1 MATTSGS
8 AELFDWLSNE
18 KLSEFVVK
26 LNRLPSGK
34 EFERRVEEAMTA
46 TVGVDDRTY
55 EEVVDEHGDLIGYVD
70 EAESRLP
77 WWLRDFEWTVT
88 SEPLDSLTI
97 DARSLDQFEQYPLDS
112 TTIDEISLTGAQ
124 QVSDGLDAFLSI
136 EEELTSALNIDVT
149 EVTSTAEDDPAEFEL
164 PDKLFVVPESGR
176 IATSDA
182 FESWFER
189 TVNLCPPA
197 APQMTALMRVNT
209 NIKRKLAVKALDKHQ
224 IERLTELSV
233 FQSGD
238 ADAHAHNDAYYGSLT
253 TLLQIES
260 PFDLDIE
267 IPNDKDVLTDLQ
279 YAFYWSWASN
289 TSRMSGEQRWL
300 RAAVQSDSVSEEE
313 LYRFSEYAFRMPL
326 RTENGS
332 VIFEDQDRFGNSQ
345 DRQQISEILEEH
357 GHPANDD

>member
-8 AELFDWLSNE
+8 AELFDWLSDE
-18 KLSEFVVK
+18 KLSELVVK
-26 LNRLPSGK
+26 LNQLPSGQ
-34 EFERRVEEAMTA
+34 EFVRRVEEAMTT
-46 TVGVDDRTY
+46 TVGVDERTY

-136 EEELTSALNIDVT
+136 EEELTSALDIDVT
-149 EVTSTAEDDPAEFEL
+149 EVVSTVEGDPAEFEL

-176 IATSDA
+176 ITTSGA

-197 APQMTALMRVNT
+197 APEMTALMRVNT
-209 NIKRKLAVKALDKHQ
+209 NIKRKLAAQVLDNDQ
-224 IERLTELSV
+224 VERLTELSV
-233 FQSGD
+233 FQSANAD
-238 ADAHAHNDAYYGSLT
+238 ADAHNDAYYDSLT
-253 TLLQIES
+253 TLLQIKS
-260 PFDLDIE
+260 PFDLEIDIN
-267 IPNDKDVLTDLQ
+267 NDKDVLTDLQ
-279 YAFYWSWASN
+279 YAFYQSWASS

-300 RAAVQSDSVSEEE
+300 RAAVQSESVSEGE
-313 LYRFSEYAFRMPL
+313 LYRFAEYAFRMPL
-326 RTENGS
+326 RTNRRS
-332 VIFEDQDRFGNSQ
+332 IIFADQDKHNSQ
-345 DRQQISEILEEH
+345 ERQQIAEILEEH
-357 GHPANDD
+357 GHSANDD

>member
-8 AELFDWLSNE
+8 AELFDWLSDE

-97 DARSLDQFEQYPLDS
+97 DTRSLDQFEQYPLDS

-136 EEELTSALNIDVT
+136 EEELTSALDIDVT

-209 NIKRKLAVKALDKHQ
+209 NIKRKLVAQVLNKNQ
-224 IERLTELSV
+224 IERLTKLSV
-233 FQSGD
+233 FQSSD
-238 ADAHAHNDAYYGSLT
+238 ADVQAHNNTYYDSLT

-267 IPNDKDVLTDLQ
+267 VRNDKDALTDLQ
-279 YAFYWSWASN
+279 YAFYQSWASS
-289 TSRMSGEQRWL
+289 TSRMSGEQQWL
-300 RAAVQSDSVSEEE
+300 RIASHPEPVSEGD
-313 LYRFSEYAFRMPL
+313 LYRFTEYAFRIPL
-326 RTENGS
+326 RVES
-332 VIFEDQDRFGNSQ
+332 DAVVFEDQDRYSSSRE
-345 DRQQISEILEEH
+345 RQQIGEILDEN